1 MTTTIIVNGSSDDEK
16 QSHIEHHHLL
26 RPPLPIIFKQFPQ
39 SIIQSIETNRRRHLP
54 HARSTSD
61 VLNIDQSS
69 IDDDLDETIAS
80 NKKRS
85 LYAGHTRRV
94 PSKTRLILYPD
105 VCHPRIEVSPTTEMR
120 GSVPSLIE
128 SKSPKQTRTESF
140 RRNFLDRRLSR
151 RMHST
156 FSSSL
161 TLLSFGRR
169 RSQQNLPQNSNRGFY
184 LTENSKWHFVRN
196 HLTDIAMMNESYAR
210 RKVIEQDLR
219 WIYLRELIC
228 KQVIEMREMSI
239 LRQQYEGTLK
249 KSSKINLELKAIPNN
264 EVVHIERDGQVY
276 SIGTRDLVLGRLIGD
291 DDIQLDTFAQL
302 DARRRFQIKQS
313 LLKQQ
318 EGRARLKKHIA
329 FSFCLCNLS
338 IIALMFAAM
347 FIFVM
352 KTVIALRS
360 REFF

>member
-1 MTTTIIVNGSSDDEK
+1 MTTTIIINSSSDDEK
-16 QSHIEHHHLL
+16 QSQIEHHHLL
-26 RPPLPIIFKQFPQ
+26 HPPLPIIFKQFPQ

-69 IDDDLDETIAS
+69 IDDNYETIAS
-80 NKKRS
+80 NEKHS
-85 LYAGHTRRV
+85 FYAGDTRRV
-94 PSKTRLILYPD
+94 PSKTRLVLCPD
-105 VCHPRIEVSPTTEMR
+105 VSHPRIEISPTTYDNEMR
-120 GSVPSLIE
+120 SSVPSLIE
-128 SKSPKQTRTESF
+128 SKSPKQTRSESF
-140 RRNFLDRRLSR
+140 RRNARLSR
-151 RMHST
+151 RINST

-161 TLLSFGRR
+161 TLLSLGRR
-169 RSQQNLPQNSNRGFY
+169 RSQQNFFQNSNRGYY

-196 HLTDIAMMNESYAR
+196 HLTDIAMMSESYAR
-210 RKVIEQDLR
+210 RKIIEKDLR

-249 KSSKINLELKAIPNN
+249 KSSKITLELKAIPNN

-291 DDIQLDTFAQL
+291 GDIQLDTFAQL
-302 DARRRFQIKQS
+302 DARRKFQIKQS

>member
-1 MTTTIIVNGSSDDEK
+1 MTTAIIINSSSDDEK
-16 QSHIEHHHLL
+16 QSQIEHRHLL
-26 RPPLPIIFKQFPQ
+26 HPPLPIIFKQFPQ

-69 IDDDLDETIAS
+69 IDDNYETTIAL

-85 LYAGHTRRV
+85 LYAGDTR
-94 PSKTRLILYPD
+94 KTRLVLCPD
-105 VCHPRIEVSPTTEMR
+105 VSHPQIEISPTTYDNEMR
-120 GSVPSLIE
+120 SSVPSLIE
-128 SKSPKQTRTESF
+128 SKTPKQTRTESF
-140 RRNFLDRRLSR
+140 RRNARLSR
-151 RMHST
+151 RINST

-161 TLLSFGRR
+161 TLLSLGRR
-169 RSQQNLPQNSNRGFY
+169 RSQQNLPHNSNRGYY
-184 LTENSKWHFVRN
+184 LTENSKWHLVRN
-196 HLTDIAMMNESYAR
+196 HLTDIAMMSESYAR
-210 RKVIEQDLR
+210 RKIIEKDLR

-249 KSSKINLELKAIPNN
+249 KTSKITLELKAIPNN

-302 DARRRFQIKQS
+302 DARRKFQIKQS

-360 REFF
+360 RDFF